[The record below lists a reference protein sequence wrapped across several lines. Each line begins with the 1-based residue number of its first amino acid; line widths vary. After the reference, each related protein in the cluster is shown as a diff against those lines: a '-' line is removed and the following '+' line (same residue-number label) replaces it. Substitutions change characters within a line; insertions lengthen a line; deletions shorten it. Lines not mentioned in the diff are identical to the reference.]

1 MEMRFGWEGDEERKL
16 RPNYFLL
23 GPIKIQFS
31 QNMKKMGEKKGKMR
45 VGQNYQSPPLSQLFV
60 FFFILYFLLFFFLF
74 FLFFFFL
81 VDKIS
86 SCLHFAQYV
95 HIGSF
100 CLFLYVLFIYLFFI
114 LLAFA
119 YSIN

>member
-16 RPNYFLL
+16 RPNCFLFR
-23 GPIKIQFS
+23 PIKIQFS

-45 VGQNYQSPPLSQLFV
+45 VGRNYHSPPLSQLFV
-60 FFFILYFLLFFFLF
+60 FFFILYFPVFFFLF
-74 FLFFFFL
+74 YFFFL

-100 CLFLYVLFIYLFFI
+100 CLFLYVLIFFLSFWHLLI
-114 LLAFA
+114 L
-119 YSIN
+119 